1 MMKVMDLI
9 NIAAMVLLFVGG
21 INWGLVG
28 FFNVDLVA
36 KLFGDASFATHMVY
50 DLVGLCALYQAIKWT
65 RGTKAA

>member
-9 NIAAMVLLFVGG
+9 NVTAMVLLFVGG

-36 KLFGDASFATHMVY
+36 KLFGDATLATHIVY
-50 DLVGLCALYQAIKWT
+50 DLVGLCALYEAIKWT
-65 RGTKAA
+65 RGTKTA